1 MSSSLSSVRKTQSR
15 DIVDFRY
22 LEPSTIN
29 TMKKLLLVL
38 LFVPIVSFGQDYYVS
53 AKGGLNVREAP
64 NSKSR
69 KVATLLYGQNVTI
82 ESETG
87 IKLTINDTDK
97 ETGITKVVEGEW
109 VEVIFGTN
117 LKGYVFDGFLRKN
130 NSSFLTRNN
139 GTTWTNGSSLYT
151 FSENMPDYYI
161 DISSCDPCEIP
172 TTECHMCGYS
182 WMKVYVDSFSFG
194 RKYQN
199 DFFYEE
205 DETWF
210 YEKNETIWSVNS
222 RSGYTDEYETDRIY
236 WIPADSETFEIEKIH
251 SKNKP
256 ILDFIKLKQK
266 EENEAIEKDLM

>member
-109 VEVIFGTN
+109 VEVIFEIN

-130 NSSFLTRNN
+130 SSSFLTRNN

-205 DETWF
+205 DET
-210 YEKNETIWSVNS
+210 
-222 RSGYTDEYETDRIY
+222 
-236 WIPADSETFEIEKIH
+236 
-251 SKNKP
+251 
-256 ILDFIKLKQK
+256 
-266 EENEAIEKDLM
+266 

>member
-1 MSSSLSSVRKTQSR
+1 
-15 DIVDFRY
+15 
-22 LEPSTIN
+22 
-29 TMKKLLLVL
+29 MKKLLLVL

-64 NSKSR
+64 NSKSK

-130 NSSFLTRNN
+130 SSSFLTRNN

-151 FSENMPDYYI
+151 FRQLNI
-161 DISSCDPCEIP
+161 GNRKNQ
-172 TTECHMCGYS
+172 CGGI
-182 WMKVYVDSFSFG
+182 F
-194 RKYQN
+194 
-199 DFFYEE
+199 
-205 DETWF
+205 
-210 YEKNETIWSVNS
+210 
-222 RSGYTDEYETDRIY
+222 
-236 WIPADSETFEIEKIH
+236 
-251 SKNKP
+251 
-256 ILDFIKLKQK
+256 
-266 EENEAIEKDLM
+266 LMAS